1 MRVKHDPWNCL
12 LLEGFLE
19 KVVDYAMNIFSTIM
33 QLGKKGKQILSKE
46 FMAQGEEMEKPQRP
60 MENDR

>member
-1 MRVKHDPWNCL
+1 
-12 LLEGFLE
+12 
-19 KVVDYAMNIFSTIM
+19 M